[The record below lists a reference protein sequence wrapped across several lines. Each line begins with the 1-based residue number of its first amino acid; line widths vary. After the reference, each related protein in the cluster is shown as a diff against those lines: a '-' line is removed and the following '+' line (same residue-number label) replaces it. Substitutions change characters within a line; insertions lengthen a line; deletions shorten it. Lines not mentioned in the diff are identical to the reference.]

1 MGKAWSA
8 GLSCSLQ
15 INGKVKKL
23 LEYIIKGILGKKDFT
38 VTESTGGGFV
48 NLGIK
53 VPGKDTGLIIGK
65 EGRTIKAIRNLLK
78 VRATLERKGVSVSI
92 EE

>member
-1 MGKAWSA
+1 M
-8 GLSCSLQ
+8 
-15 INGKVKKL
+15 KKL

-38 VTESTGGGFV
+38 VTESTEGDFV

-53 VPGKDTGLIIGK
+53 VPDEDIGLIIGK
-65 EGRTIKAIRNLLK
+65 EGKTIKAIRNLLK
-78 VRATLERKGVSVSI
+78 VRATLERRGVSVSI